1 MRKVVGHDFHYM
13 RKKHRVPAMQDT
25 VRPQWPLL
33 KQHLEATGPG
43 WYSVEEREERLSNQ
57 PGDDVK
63 DEVRTDDIWH
73 ACRFWS
79 RVWTRFL

>member
-43 WYSVEEREERLSNQ
+43 RYSVEEREKRLFTHRSNQ
-57 PGDDVK
+57 PGDNMPDFLDFVSL
-63 DEVRTDDIWH
+63 VR
-73 ACRFWS
+73 R
-79 RVWTRFL
+79 